1 MTQLQSQFLSVA
13 KEYARQFSQV
23 IGYDL
28 EFWTGIADGHS
39 ACFGDNYFFTLEEMC
54 IVVDNLPRWKQ
65 SYPDVGKEV
74 LAWFDYFTD
83 IDHFAE
89 RNPSGHPSINLWS
102 WLLGARPSAPL
113 DPVSNP

>member
-1 MTQLQSQFLSVA
+1 MENLKSQFLAVA

-54 IVVDNLPRWKQ
+54 LVVDNLARWKE

-74 LAWFDYFTD
+74 LAWYDYFTD
-83 IDHFAE
+83 IDHHIE
-89 RNPSGHPSINLWS
+89 RNPSGHPTINLWS
-102 WLLGARPSAPL
+102 WLKGCRPVTS
-113 DPVSNP
+113 

>member
-13 KEYARQFSQV
+13 KEYARQFSLI

-28 EFWTGIADGHS
+28 EFWTGITDGHS

-74 LAWFDYFTD
+74 LAWFDYFSD

-89 RNPSGHPSINLWS
+89 RNPYGHPSINLWS
-102 WLLGARPSAPL
+102 WLLGARPSAHL